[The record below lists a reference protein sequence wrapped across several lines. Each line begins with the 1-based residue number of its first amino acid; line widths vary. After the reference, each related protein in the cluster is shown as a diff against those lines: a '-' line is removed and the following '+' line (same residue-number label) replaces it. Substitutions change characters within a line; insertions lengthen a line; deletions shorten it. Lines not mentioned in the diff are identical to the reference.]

1 MTAQR
6 EVWTILKLLN
16 WTKQYF
22 ASKGVENPRLDAEVL
37 LCDVLDY
44 SRIQLYTHFDEP
56 LNPDELKKYKEYVV
70 RRVKRE
76 PVAYILG
83 KKGFMQYDF
92 KVTKDTLVP
101 RPETELLVENLIAL
115 NKDKGPREILD
126 LGVGSGAILVSLL
139 GNLRSA
145 RGLGVDISPGAVE
158 VTLENAK
165 AVGVEDRCA
174 VLVSDL
180 YANVPKDEKFHIIVS
195 NPPYIPRRDLAGLAP
210 EVHKEPVTALDG
222 GEDGLDFY
230 RRILADV
237 GDYLLPDGMVAFEIG
252 IGEGQAVAELCRKA
266 GLSRVKVCND
276 YGGIDRMV
284 FAAKE
289 GTVYGNEIMEI
300 RER

>member
-139 GNLRSA
+139 GNLPEA

-252 IGEGQAVAELCRKA
+252 IGEGQAVADLCKAA
-266 GLSRVKVCND
+266 GLTCVKVCND

-289 GTVYGNEIMEI
+289 RTVYGNEIMEI

>member
-252 IGEGQAVAELCRKA
+252 IGEGQAVADLCKAA
-266 GLSRVKVCND
+266 GLTCVKVCND

>member
-139 GNLRSA
+139 GNLPEA
-145 RGLGVDISPGAVE
+145 RGLGVDISAGAVE

-165 AVGVEDRCA
+165 AIGVEDRCA

-180 YANVPKDEKFHIIVS
+180 YANVPRDEKFHVIVS
-195 NPPYIPRRDLAGLAP
+195 NPPYIPRKDLAGLAP

-230 RRILADV
+230 RRILQAIW
-237 GDYLLPDGMVAFEIG
+237 DYLLPEGMAAFEIG
-252 IGEGQAVAELCRKA
+252 IGEGEAVADLCRQA
-266 GLSRVKVCND
+266 GLNQVKVCKD

>member
-139 GNLRSA
+139 GNLPEA
-145 RGLGVDISPGAVE
+145 RGLGVDISAGAVE

-165 AVGVEDRCA
+165 TIGVADRCA

-230 RRILADV
+230 RRILEDV

-252 IGEGQAVAELCRKA
+252 IGEGQAVADLCKAA
-266 GLSRVKVCND
+266 GLTCVKVCND